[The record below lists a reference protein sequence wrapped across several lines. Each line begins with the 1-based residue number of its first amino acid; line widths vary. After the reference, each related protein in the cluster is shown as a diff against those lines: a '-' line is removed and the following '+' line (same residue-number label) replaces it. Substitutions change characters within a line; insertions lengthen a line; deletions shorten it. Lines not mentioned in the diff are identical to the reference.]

1 MPEVNH
7 GPPKSTTDRH
17 LIVEG
22 ATALPILA
30 AMAPPML
37 LAAEGGSSSESESTG
52 SSPGE
57 VIVIQSGD
65 VTLSAYLARPAPS
78 AAGGAGRQALVLCHG
93 FPVTQA
99 QDATAT
105 GYHELADRL
114 AADTGWT
121 VLTFSFR
128 GTGRSG
134 GNFSLG
140 GWLADLQAASE
151 ALRTT
156 SGVEQVWLCGFAAG
170 GALAL
175 CAAGEDDR
183 ICGVASFAA
192 PADFGDRAA
201 DARRFVAQARGV
213 GLIRDPKFPYDLDGW
228 ARQLREIRPLSVIG
242 KIPPRPVLIV
252 HGSNDEVVPLL
263 DARALADAAEGQ
275 LDLRVL
281 VGAGHR
287 LRHDPRAVALLIGW
301 MDRQR

>member
-1 MPEVNH
+1 
-7 GPPKSTTDRH
+7 
-17 LIVEG
+17 
-22 ATALPILA
+22 
-30 AMAPPML
+30 MAPPLL
-37 LAAEGGSSSESESTG
+37 LAAENGPSAEGEGTGSSSQ
-52 SSPGE
+52 GE
-57 VIVIQSGD
+57 AIVIQSGD
-65 VTLSAYLARPAPS
+65 VALSAYLARPAPS
-78 AAGGAGRQALVLCHG
+78 AAGGAGRQGLVLCHG

-99 QDATAT
+99 QDATAD
-105 GYHELADRL
+105 GYRELADRL
-114 AADTGWT
+114 AGDTGWT

-140 GWLADLQAASE
+140 GWLADLQAAAQ

-156 SGVEQVWLCGFAAG
+156 PGVGQVWLCGFAAG

-183 ICGVASFAA
+183 ICGVAAFAA

-201 DARRFVAQARGV
+201 DARRFVAQARSE
-213 GLIRDPKFPYDLDGW
+213 GLIRDPKFPADLDGW

-263 DARALADAAEGQ
+263 DARALADAAEGE